1 MSDSTATAGD
11 RDKEGPGGPA
21 APSGPADTAADRGRG
36 ARSRAVFYAVAG
48 LAVIGALVLGGRTLI
63 GPLQQ
68 FAAWVQ
74 GLGIWGPVVF
84 VLGYAVATVAFAPGS
99 VLTLA
104 AGALFGLVSG
114 TIYTLA
120 GATLG
125 ASLAFLVAR
134 YVARRAVERKIAG
147 NQRFQ
152 AIDRAVGREGF
163 KIVALLR
170 LSPVFPFNLLN
181 YALGLT
187 RVRFWDYFAASVA
200 MLPGTLLYVYYGKAA
215 GSLASAFAGRGAPAA
230 EAPSKGASWV
240 LLGVGLLAT
249 VAVTTYVTRLA
260 GKALRQELGKSGDP
274 GEPGKPDPAAPT
286 PTAPSPSPAGRETP
300 HA

>member
-1 MSDSTATAGD
+1 MSDSTATGREREGVLASDGAG
-11 RDKEGPGGPA
+11 GPG
-21 APSGPADTAADRGRG
+21 SSHRRG
-36 ARSRAVFYAVAG
+36 ARSRAMLYAVAG
-48 LAVIGALVLGGRTLI
+48 LVVLAALLLGGRTLI

-74 GLGIWGPVVF
+74 SLGIWGPVVF
-84 VLGYAVATVAFAPGS
+84 VLGYAAATVAFAPGS

-104 AGALFGLVSG
+104 AGALFGLVYG

-240 LLGVGLLAT
+240 LLGVGLIAT
-249 VAVTTYVTRLA
+249 AAVTTYVTRLA
-260 GKALRQELGKSGDP
+260 GKALRQELGEAEAP
-274 GEPGKPDPAAPT
+274 GEPGKPGPAPPAPAE
-286 PTAPSPSPAGRETP
+286 PARSPVGRETP
-300 HA
+300 HV